1 MNFRDLSI
9 ETHRFLLRTLKET
22 DASQEYLSWMNDDKV
37 SKYISAAAETK
48 SIEKLKEYI
57 HEKTTK
63 KDCIFLG
70 VFEKITNKHIGNI
83 KYEPICFTS
92 KEAVMGVLLGDREW
106 RGKNVFKEIFLASQ
120 KCLSEFYSIETIRL
134 GVDIS
139 NFPAIRA
146 YEKVGFCQDA
156 LKMDTKLEHI
166 QMVAKYNEKN
176 RI

>member
-9 ETHRFLLRTLKET
+9 EKHRFLLRTLKET
-22 DASQEYLSWMNDDKV
+22 DASQKFLSWMNDDKF

-57 HEKTTK
+57 HEKTIK

-70 VFEKITNKHIGNI
+70 V
-83 KYEPICFTS
+83 
-92 KEAVMGVLLGDREW
+92 LLDDREW

-139 NFPAIRA
+139 NFSAICA
-146 YEKVGFCQDA
+146 YEKVELCQDA
-156 LKMDTKLEHI
+156 FKMDTKLEHI
-166 QMVAKYNEKN
+166 QMVTKYNEK
-176 RI
+176 IEFEEQK